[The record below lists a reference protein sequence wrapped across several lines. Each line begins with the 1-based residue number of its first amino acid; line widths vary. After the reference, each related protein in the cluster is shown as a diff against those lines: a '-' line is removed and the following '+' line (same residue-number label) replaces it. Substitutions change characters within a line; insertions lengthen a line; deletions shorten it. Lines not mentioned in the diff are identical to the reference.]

1 MQRRSCVRALVLV
14 AFAMPLFGAPARAA
28 ADEFGG
34 DPYKSAPW
42 ADM

>member
-34 DPYKSAPW
+34 DPSPTAPW
-42 ADM
+42 VDM